1 MKITQFSCTSFSFT
15 YGEDE
20 YSKRAGFTPHSPRRP
35 SPSPSRT
42 LEFSPSAPPRRSRH
56 SELGDTPTP
65 RKKHRKGKK
74 ATPKSSASKRR
85 DYKGGSV
92 EMQGPN
98 FRCEVAAETA
108 KGRNG
113 SDSECA
119 MPEVDY
125 NDDSEDSS

>member
-20 YSKRAGFTPHSPRRP
+20 YSKRAGITRRP
-35 SPSPSRT
+35 SPSRSRT
-42 LEFSPSAPPRRSRH
+42 LELSPSAPPRRSRRR
-56 SELGDTPTP
+56 ELGATPTP
-65 RKKHRKGKK
+65 RKKHRKGMK
-74 ATPKSSASKRR
+74 ATPKSSASKGR
-85 DYKGGSV
+85 DYKGQGGAV
-92 EMQGPN
+92 EMQGPH

-108 KGRNG
+108 KGCNG

-125 NDDSEDSS
+125 DDSEDSS